1 MINQTLNNNGVLL
14 FDFGTILVGLSK
26 ERCVRALEQI
36 GCGRIAYYVDECRQ
50 EDLFHDLEIGGSIE
64 AFCDEARRQSSYT
77 DEKGTFHPCKAT
89 NDEICWA
96 WNQLLLDIPVE
107 KLRLIYHLHH
117 DLGVHTAVLSNTNQI
132 HWQYAVEHLFTADG
146 LTVNDYFDEIFL
158 SCDMQ
163 MVKPDDCI
171 YQEMLRK
178 LREDYDM
185 PALQPH
191 DILFIDDS
199 EKNCM
204 AAEAN
209 GIRTLHDPKGD
220 KWNRPTALFDLPA
233 SHYDFS
239 ALSKGGVV
247 ACIGNFDGVH
257 LGHLHVIEMLKKIVA
272 ERDLRPMVI
281 TFDRHPRALFDPNF
295 KPEYISTPLE
305 KERLL
310 RATGVDVKVMPFVQ
324 TLADTTAR
332 EFMCRLRDDM
342 GVKSLLLGY
351 DNRFGKR
358 NEYETFDTYVEYGK
372 ELGIEVVRADAV
384 DVSGSRVSSSFVR
397 RLVREGRVEEASQCL
412 GYAFSITSIVTE
424 GHQEGRKIGFPTA
437 NISAPYGK
445 IVPSNGVYATET
457 TIDGSSYPS
466 VTNIG
471 TRPTYD
477 DDGHRSIET
486 HVIGFDGDLYGRSIT
501 VGFCRRLRDE
511 RQFASPE
518 ELRKQI
524 AADVS
529 QV

>member
-50 EDLFHDLEIGGSIE
+50 EDLFHDLEIGGSVE

-77 DEKGTFHPCKAT
+77 DEKGVYHPCKAT

-96 WNQLLLDIPVE
+96 WNQLLLDIPLE

-132 HWQYAVEHLFTADG
+132 HWQYAVKHLFTADG
-146 LTVNDYFDEIFL
+146 LTVDDYFDEIFL

-171 YQEMLRK
+171 YQEMLRQ
-178 LREDYDM
+178 LREDYNM
-185 PALQPH
+185 PALQPN

-220 KWNRPTALFDLPA
+220 KWIMANVSDN
-233 SHYDFS
+233 
-239 ALSKGGVV
+239 LSTVTSQTGGV

-257 LGHLHVIEMLKKIVA
+257 LGHQHVISTLKHIAA
-272 ERDLRPMVI
+272 ERGLRPVVI

-295 KPEYISTPLE
+295 KPEYLSTLQE
-305 KERLL
+305 KETML
-310 RATGVDVKVMPFVQ
+310 RTAGVDVRVMPFTQ
-324 TLADTTAR
+324 QLADTTAHD
-332 EFMCRLRDDM
+332 FMRRLHDEMD
-342 GVKSLLLGY
+342 VKMLLLGY

-358 NEYETFDTYVEYGK
+358 NEYETFDTYVTYGK
-372 ELGIEVVRADAV
+372 ELGIEVKKATAV
-384 DVSGSRVSSSFVR
+384 DVGSNRVSSSYVR
-397 RLVREGRVEEASQCL
+397 RLVREGRVEEASKCL
-412 GYAFSITSIVTE
+412 GYAFSISGTVVE
-424 GHQEGRKIGFPTA
+424 GHHEGRKIGFPTA
-437 NISAPYGK
+437 NINAPYGK
-445 IVPSNGVYATET
+445 IVPANGVYATET
-457 TIDGSSYPS
+457 TIDGRTYPS

-471 TRPTYD
+471 MRPTYHN
-477 DDGHRSIET
+477 GEHCSIET
-486 HVIGFDGDLYGRSIT
+486 HIVGFDGDIYGKGIT
-501 VGFCRRLRDE
+501 VGFCRRLRE
-511 RQFASPE
+511 ECQFDSPE

-524 AADVS
+524 EKDVKE
-529 QV
+529 VL